1 MFTGFR
7 PETIDFL
14 WGIRFNNNREW
25 FLAHKQEYLDYL
37 YNPMKELGSAAFEP
51 LSAIPGLELHVSRI
65 YRDARYAHGV
75 PYKDSLWLSIRHDS
89 AYWAEAPILYF
100 DLHPDYYGYGAAVVA
115 PRADALQRYRD
126 RIAGNPVAFLR
137 LLADMKKATGFELT
151 GREYSRKKPCPD
163 PRLAPYYNL
172 RELMLLTD
180 PPISDELFHPELADT
195 VAETLKKL
203 LPFYNFC
210 RDFI

>member
-25 FLAHKQEYLDYL
+25 FLAHKQEYLDCL
-37 YNPMKELGSAAFEP
+37 YNPMKELGSAVFEP
-51 LSAIPGLELHVSRI
+51 LSAVPGLALHVSRI
-65 YRDARYAHGV
+65 YKDARYAHGV

-89 AYWAEAPILYF
+89 VYWAEQPILYF
-100 DLHPDYYGYGAAVVA
+100 DLHPEYYGYGFAVVA

-126 RIAGNPVAFLR
+126 RIAGNPDAFLR
-137 LLADMKKATGFELT
+137 LLADMKKETGFELT
-151 GREYSRKKPCPD
+151 GREYSRKKPCPE
-163 PRLAPYYNL
+163 PRVEKYYNL
-172 RELMLLTD
+172 KNLMLLTD
-180 PPISDELFHPELADT
+180 PPISEDLFRPELADT
-195 VAETLKKL
+195 VADTLEKL

-210 RDFI
+210 REIF